1 MKSKTVQQQ
10 LSQCNYADL
19 RRFDETTNTYL
30 IPKYSHPKFELNK
43 MYIIQLPPTITNN
56 VSSVLAANWNNSTA
70 PSSLYIKAYVSKIL
84 GKMIHVD
91 SVGFDLENKRDLTNF
106 WSGWL
111 PTEEITQLIQL

>member
-1 MKSKTVQQQ
+1 MDVLSKI
-10 LSQCNYADL
+10 A
-19 RRFDETTNTYL
+19 
-30 IPKYSHPKFELNK
+30 
-43 MYIIQLPPTITNN
+43 
-56 VSSVLAANWNNSTA
+56 STA
-70 PSSLYIKAYVSKIL
+70 TTPAKIFCSFKGMPNFSYVSKIL